1 MLETNQTL
9 GGGRAMR
16 FQWGKNIAEEKSK
29 EKIFSILCLFVF
41 QIEVIF
47 FFGIIL
53 LQPWAAVKIL
63 IGIIANI
70 FFCLWS
76 FQCFFQLPLKFIFCT
91 FFPFQFSHF
100 LYFLFLIIGNR
111 VSLCT
116 RFIRGFFIIFDFN
129 SL

>member
-16 FQWGKNIAEEKSK
+16 FQWGKNIAEEKSE

-70 FFCLWS
+70 FFVYEVFNVSFSCLWS
-76 FQCFFQLPLKFIFCT
+76 L
-91 FFPFQFSHF
+91 FSVLF
-100 LYFLFLIIGNR
+100 FLFNFLISCI
-111 VSLCT
+111 SY
-116 RFIRGFFIIFDFN
+116 F
-129 SL
+129 